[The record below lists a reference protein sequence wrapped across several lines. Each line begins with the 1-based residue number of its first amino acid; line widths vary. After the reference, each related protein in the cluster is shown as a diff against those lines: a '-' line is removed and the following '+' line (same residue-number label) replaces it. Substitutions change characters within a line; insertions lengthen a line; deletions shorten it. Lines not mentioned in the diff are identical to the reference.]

1 MPRRQPPDPKREQ
14 LRQQGALN
22 PRPERVS
29 DELFRD
35 TDFFDARDLVQ
46 VKYEMLR
53 RVGVEQHPV
62 SHSAR
67 AFGFSRPAFY
77 QARGAFK
84 RGGLAGLVPQ
94 RRGPRTA
101 HKLSAE
107 VLDFVAEL
115 QTADPSLA
123 APDLAA
129 AIAERFGVS
138 VHPRS
143 IERALERKKKDQ
155 RR

>member
-53 RVGVEQHPV
+53 RVDVEQHPV
-62 SHSAR
+62 SQSAR
-67 AFGFSRPAFY
+67 AFGFSRPTFY

-115 QTADPSLA
+115 QTANPSLA
-123 APDLAA
+123 ALDLAA
-129 AIAERFGVS
+129 AIAERFGVT

-143 IERALERKKKDQ
+143 VERALERKKKDQ